1 MNTPWSRHMTKSL
14 PVLLIALLLPASHAW
29 SAQSP
34 SFFENKT
41 ITLIQ
46 GRDAGGLGDLRVRA
60 VLAHLPRFIPGTPAV
75 VNEYMPGAGGK
86 KAINHL
92 YRVTRPDGLTIAN
105 IGSGVISAAV
115 MKESGVQYDID
126 KLLYLGSGNSSVN
139 NVFLTLGEVAAEG
152 IGKLRSHRG
161 LRIGAQSVG
170 HDLYVIARIASWLM
184 DLPEPKFVV
193 GFSGREVDFALMRG
207 EVDASVD
214 AVDAVIKQNGEW
226 IDKKLVNFQTVFE
239 TPLGY
244 RMQHPAFA
252 KLPEFQSFARSDWE
266 RKVLNVQRS
275 LRLVGSPFILPPG
288 VPGDRIMILRKA
300 FNDMFKDPQFL
311 SEWKKL
317 AGEDAHPLFAEQQEK
332 AIREMPR
339 DDDIISFFNSIG
351 GSGPLPARR

>member
-1 MNTPWSRHMTKSL
+1 MTALSRHAITI
-14 PVLLIALLLPASHAW
+14 LLIPFIAILLSAGDAR

-41 ITLIQ
+41 INLVQ
-46 GRDAGGLGDLRVRA
+46 GREAGGLGDLRVRA
-60 VLAHLPRFIPGTPAV
+60 VLAHLSRFIPGNPAI

-86 KAINHL
+86 KALNHL

-126 KLLYLGSGNSSVN
+126 KLIYLGSGNSSVN
-139 NVFLTLGEVAAEG
+139 NVFLTRGEIASEG
-152 IGKLRSHRG
+152 LGKLRSHRG

-170 HDLYVIARIASWLM
+170 HDLYVIARLASWLL
-184 DLPEPKFVV
+184 DLPEPRFVV
-193 GFSGREVDFALMRG
+193 GFSGREVDFALFRG

-214 AVDAVIKQNGEW
+214 AVDAVIKQNAEW
-226 IDKKLVNFQTVFE
+226 IEKKLVNFQAVFE

-244 RMQHPAFA
+244 RVQHPAFA
-252 KLPEFQSFARSDWE
+252 KLPEFQSFTRSDWE

-288 VPGDRIMILRKA
+288 IPNDRVLTLRKA
-300 FNDMFKDPQFL
+300 FNDMFKDSQFL

-317 AGEDAHPLFAEQQEK
+317 AGEEAHPLFAEQQEK

-339 DDDIISFFNSIG
+339 DDDIIAFFNSISSS
-351 GSGPLPARR
+351 GSLPARR

>member
-1 MNTPWSRHMTKSL
+1 MKKVVSSYRIAVSL
-14 PVLLIALLLPASHAW
+14 IGAVLFLTAEAR

-34 SFFENKT
+34 SFYENKT
-41 ITLIQ
+41 ITLLQ
-46 GRDAGGLGDLRVRA
+46 GRDAGGLGDLRARA
-60 VLAHLPRFIPGTPAV
+60 VLAHLSRFVPGNPAV

-86 KAINHL
+86 KALNHL
-92 YRVTRPDGLTIAN
+92 YRVARPDGLTIAN

-126 KLLYLGSGNSSVN
+126 KLIYLGSGNSSVN
-139 NVFLTLGEVAAEG
+139 NVFLTRREIAPEG
-152 IGKLRSHRG
+152 LAKLRSQPG

-170 HDLYVIARIASWLM
+170 HDLYVIARLAAWLA
-184 DLPEPKFVV
+184 DLPEPRFVV

-226 IDKKLVNFQTVFE
+226 IEKRLVNFQAVFE

-244 RMQHPAFA
+244 RVQNPAFA
-252 KLPEFQSFARSDWE
+252 KLPEFQSLARSDWE
-266 RKVLNVQRS
+266 RNVLNVQRS

-288 VPGDRIMILRKA
+288 VPNDRVMLLRKA
-300 FNDMFKDPQFL
+300 FNDMFKDAQFL

-317 AGEDAHPLFAEQQEK
+317 AGEDAHPLSGEQQEK

-339 DDDIISFFNSIG
+339 DDEIVAFFNSIG
-351 GSGPLPARR
+351 GSGPLPPRR